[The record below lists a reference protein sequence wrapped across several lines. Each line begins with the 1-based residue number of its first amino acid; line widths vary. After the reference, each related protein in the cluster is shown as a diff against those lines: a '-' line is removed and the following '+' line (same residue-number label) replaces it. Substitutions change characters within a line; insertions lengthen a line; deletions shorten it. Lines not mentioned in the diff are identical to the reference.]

1 MKFSWSEFDRTRDRE
16 DGRGP
21 LSGLFNVPGGKT
33 PQNERVTVE
42 TGREVSN
49 RPIEPEGTGL
59 GKVRFLKWAILAL
72 VFIYVALSYFHA
84 PILERIGA
92 YLVVSHP
99 VKQADLAV
107 CLLGRPVERSLAAA
121 DIYDSG
127 FCPRI
132 FIAKEIPADGADEL
146 EKRGM
151 DFPGPGQV
159 LTDLLIDLGVSEKAV
174 MSSGNPVGSTFEE
187 AQGVKAFVLAN
198 GYRSLIVVTSPT
210 HTRRA
215 WITYKKIF
223 EKSGVDI
230 MMAASE
236 YSGFD
241 PKTWWKNRAYAKEV
255 FYEYQKLLYYLFVYK
270 V

>member
-1 MKFSWSEFDRTRDRE
+1 MKFSWFDSGRTRDKE

-21 LSGLFNVPGGKT
+21 VSGPFNVPGRRI
-33 PQNERVTVE
+33 PQNDRVTVE

-49 RPIEPEGTGL
+49 RPIEPEGSGL
-59 GKVRFLKWAILAL
+59 SKVGLLKWAILAL
-72 VFIYVALSYFHA
+72 VFIYVALSYYHA

-99 VKQADLAV
+99 VKQADLMA
-107 CLLGRPVERSLAAA
+107 CLMGKPVERGLAAV

-127 FCPRI
+127 FCSRI
-132 FIAKEIPADGADEL
+132 FIAKETPADGADEL
-146 EKRGM
+146 RERGM
-151 DFPGPGQV
+151 DFPGTGEV

-174 MSSGNPVGSTFEE
+174 MSSGSPVGSTFEE
-187 AQGVKAFVLAN
+187 AKRVRTFALEM

-223 EKSGVDI
+223 EKSGIDI
-230 MMAASE
+230 MMVASE